1 MWHCD
6 APDHAFWTDSPSR
19 LCIKLTWGVFVYDG
33 LSFCPEKPTS
43 GTYSPLC
50 PNWNFLFKFQKWQ
63 SAGKA
68 RFLFPLLFVKCRPTK
83 ANGRLCSQSSSSH
96 SVPFSTWHA
105 MPFIRPAYC
114 LLVANNGLLRP
125 NYRLP
130 APNYRL
136 PAPNET
142 NLSRRIFRRET

>member
-1 MWHCD
+1 MRLTTLFELTLRVGFAESLLGESSFMMVSPFVPKNPPP
-6 APDHAFWTDSPSR
+6 APIPCFDRTEIF
-19 LCIKLTWGVFVYDG
+19 L
-33 LSFCPEKPTS
+33 LSF
-43 GTYSPLC
+43 
-50 PNWNFLFKFQKWQ
+50 KWQ
-63 SAGKA
+63 SASKA
-68 RFLFPLLFVKCRPTK
+68 RFLFPLLFAKCRPTK

-96 SVPFSTWHA
+96 SVPFSTCQA
-105 MPFIRPAYC
+105 ISFIRPAYC

-142 NLSRRIFRRET
+142 NLSRRIFRKET

>member
-1 MWHCD
+1 MMV
-6 APDHAFWTDSPSR
+6 SPSVPKNSPSAPIPR
-19 LCIKLTWGVFVYDG
+19 FVQTEIFF
-33 LSFCPEKPTS
+33 LSF
-43 GTYSPLC
+43 
-50 PNWNFLFKFQKWQ
+50 KWQ

-68 RFLFPLLFVKCRPTK
+68 CFLFPLLFAKCGPTK
-83 ANGRLCSQSSSSH
+83 ANGRLRSQSSSSH
-96 SVPFSTWHA
+96 SVPFSTCQA
-105 MPFIRPAYC
+105 MSFIRPAYC

>member
-1 MWHCD
+1 MRLTTLFELTLRVGFAESLLGESSFMMASPFVPKSSPP
-6 APDHAFWTDSPSR
+6 APIP
-19 LCIKLTWGVFVYDG
+19 CFVRTEIFL
-33 LSFCPEKPTS
+33 LSFKC
-43 GTYSPLC
+43 
-50 PNWNFLFKFQKWQ
+50 Q

-68 RFLFPLLFVKCRPTK
+68 RFLFPLLFTKSRPAK
-83 ANGRLCSQSSSSH
+83 ANGRLCSQSSSSY
-96 SVPFSTWHA
+96 SVPFSTCHA
-105 MPFIRPAYC
+105 MSFIRPAYC

-142 NLSRRIFRRET
+142 NLSRCIFRRDITGRK

>member
-1 MWHCD
+1 MRLTTLFELTLRAGFAESLLGESSFMMVSPFVPKKPPP
-6 APDHAFWTDSPSR
+6 APIPRFDRTEIF
-19 LCIKLTWGVFVYDG
+19 F
-33 LSFCPEKPTS
+33 LSF
-43 GTYSPLC
+43 
-50 PNWNFLFKFQKWQ
+50 KWQ

-68 RFLFPLLFVKCRPTK
+68 CFLFPLLFANCRPAK

-96 SVPFSTWHA
+96 SVPCITYHA
-105 MPFIRPAYC
+105 MPFIRPTHC
-114 LLVANNGLLRP
+114 LLAANHGLPRP